1 MLLRSLPL
9 ALVVFFMLFTAACLA
24 VSPLN
29 VLVTDG
35 QNPVGGATV
44 SVLIGGTTYSDITD
58 SNGLAS
64 FSLPNG
70 TFSFAASKDGYTGST
85 AIVNGGDTN
94 ATIILTHL
102 YGISGTIV
110 DASTG
115 LSVKG
120 ASITVT
126 NKATQDYYTGSTD
139 NNGVFNVQVPNG
151 YYGLTVRDPDYRL
164 ATNDNNGAGYQ
175 VLNNALYIGYI
186 PIVLLSD
193 NTGNS
198 GGVELSSN
206 FPGMTVNPNDSVTF
220 DVTIK
225 NDGIVDKT
233 YSLAVKDAPQN
244 WNIRFLSGSSEI
256 NKVFVP
262 SKGSQTFQV
271 QTTPLSSGE
280 YTITIMA
287 ASGSDNS
294 SLQLFVSAKSEEGYD
309 LELYCPDNTTLN
321 TGASENVDVTIK
333 NNGSTKLTNVML
345 NIPSGGTPSSLT
357 ASVVTQQLDEL
368 DPGESHTFTITV
380 GANANTNQESDKLY
394 LQATSAETKTS
405 QKYIEINITKSS
417 TWVGIGIAIAL
428 IAILAFGFIV
438 WKYGRR

>member
-1 MLLRSLPL
+1 MPRALPL
-9 ALVVFFMLFTAACLA
+9 VLVLFPLLFVVPCLA
-24 VSPLN
+24 DSSLN
-29 VLVTDG
+29 VLVNDAQG
-35 QNPVGGATV
+35 PIGGATV
-44 SVLIGGTTYSDITD
+44 FVQIGGSTHSNLTGPDGTT
-58 SNGLAS
+58 S
-64 FSLPNG
+64 FSLPSG
-70 TFSFAASKDGYTGST
+70 TYTIFASKDGYVQNS
-85 AIVNGGDTN
+85 VQVDSNVSN
-94 ATIILTHL
+94 ATITLVRL

-115 LSVKG
+115 SPVKS

-139 NNGVFNVQVPNG
+139 SLGVFNVQVPDG
-151 YYGLTVRDPDYRL
+151 YYGISVRSPDYRL

-193 NTGNS
+193 TTG
-198 GGVELSSN
+198 GFEGVDLSTD
-206 FPGMTVNPNDSVTF
+206 FPGKTVKTNSSVSF

-225 NDGIVDKT
+225 NNGIVDKT
-233 YSLAVKDAPQN
+233 YSLAVKDAPAD
-244 WNIRFLSGSSEI
+244 WNVRFLSGSDQIS
-256 NKVFVP
+256 KVFVA

-280 YTITIMA
+280 YTIMIMA

-294 SLQLFVSAKSEEGYD
+294 SLQLFVDATKPEGYS
-309 LELYCPDNTTLN
+309 LELYSPDNMTLN
-321 TGASENVDVTIK
+321 TGSSENMDVTIK
-333 NNGSTKLTNVML
+333 NNGSVKLTNVML
-345 NIPSGGTPSSLT
+345 NVPSGGLPSSLT
-357 ASVVTQQLDEL
+357 ANIVTQQLDEL
-368 DPGESHTFTITV
+368 DPGESHTFTITI
-380 GANANTNQESDKLY
+380 GANTNANQESDKLY
-394 LQATSAETKTS
+394 LQATSTETKTD
-405 QKYIEINITKSS
+405 QKYIEVNITKSS